1 MLGPTGPRAEPA
13 AAPLK
18 QGHIA
23 ALDQRIALR
32 FHLDGLPLEET
43 AAYADSKGI
52 VDESSAKQ
60 AGTEIAGE

>member
-1 MLGPTGPRAEPA
+1 MLGPTGPRAGTA
-13 AAPLK
+13 SAPLN

-43 AAYADSKGI
+43 AACADSRGI
-52 VDESSAKQ
+52 VDKPSAKQ
-60 AGTEIAGE
+60 AGTELAGE